1 MSDFEP
7 QIVAFCCT
15 QCAYAAAD
23 LAGSMRLDYSPNV
36 KIIKLP
42 CAGKFETIYM
52 LKAFEMGADGG
63 IVAGCLESCCHYRTG
78 NTQAAKRIKQVKK
91 ILNELG
97 LEEERVNIYYMSSA
111 MGREFAEA
119 ANEITKT
126 VRKLGPNPIKQE
138 IKSKKIDIKG
148 VRS

>member
-7 QIVAFCCT
+7 EIVAFCCT

-23 LAGSMRLDYSPNV
+23 LTGSMRMNYPPNV

-42 CAGKFETIYM
+42 CAGKFEIIYM

-63 IVAGCLESCCHYRTG
+63 IVAGCLEGCCHYRTG
-78 NTQAAKRIKQVKK
+78 NLQAAKRIKQVKR
-91 ILNELG
+91 ILKELG
-97 LEEERVNIYYMSSA
+97 LEEERVDMFYMSSA

-119 ANEITKT
+119 ATKITET
-126 VRKLGPNPIKQE
+126 VRKLGPNPIK
-138 IKSKKIDIKG
+138 KSKN
-148 VRS
+148 